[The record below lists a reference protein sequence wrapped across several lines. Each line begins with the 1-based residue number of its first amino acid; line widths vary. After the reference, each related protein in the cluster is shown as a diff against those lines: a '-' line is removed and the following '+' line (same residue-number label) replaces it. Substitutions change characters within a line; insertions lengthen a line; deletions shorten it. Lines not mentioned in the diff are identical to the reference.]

1 MAQAGISQNWLN
13 NLTRYA
19 NGLQQEAQA
28 DAEENIRQLHESV
41 VEKARQTPGWERLAD
56 HIEVWSQDGQLH
68 VGIRNQEFVSEAWA
82 MEYGDEQHAPNPLFR
97 TLTDQV
103 SLVNENARTAAIAR
117 YGTRLR

>member
-1 MAQAGISQNWLN
+1 MAAGISQNWLN

-19 NGLQQEAQA
+19 NGLQQDAQA
-28 DAEENIRQLHESV
+28 AAEANIEQLHRSV
-41 VEKARQTPGWERLAD
+41 VEKARQTPGWERLAE
-56 HIEVWSQDGQLH
+56 HIEVWSQDGKLF
-68 VGIRNQEFVSEAWA
+68 VGVRHAEFASEAWT

-117 YGTRLR
+117 YGSRVT